1 MLKHYYSVAKREISL
16 LTKIDGHLNLVRYF
30 AHDYVEG
37 DDFIYL
43 ILEKCHGT
51 LTWLMA
57 KRRQHQRQ
65 QQHQQQQQLTV
76 ETQQQEHTY
85 LREALLE
92 LCSGLEHMHEL
103 RIVHRDIKPQNI
115 LLVPRHNEVVKSGK
129 SGKTGEREEEM
140 PGEEMPREL
149 SWSHWRLKISD
160 MGLGKAMTRSSS
172 SSASASSV
180 VGGGGGGGGGDG
192 DGRESFNL
200 SSQVYWKQKRTELG
214 TSRGGVAPAEREDSY
229 AVVGTEGQCC
239 RRCCCVL
246 FIFV

>member
-30 AHDYVEG
+30 AHEYVEG

-57 KRRQHQRQ
+57 KR
-65 QQHQQQQQLTV
+65 QQQQQLTV

-129 SGKTGEREEEM
+129 SGKSGKREEEM
-140 PGEEMPREL
+140 SGEEMLGEL

-180 VGGGGGGGGGDG
+180 VGGGGGG

-214 TSRGGVAPAEREDSY
+214 TRRGGVASVEREDSY

-246 FIFV
+246 FIFL